1 LALCAGSGW
10 GRAESCAATPGIPAA
25 KTLYQRNPVIHL
37 ARNNHMAIQR
47 YVLYAAIAVVSF
59 MLLTEWV
66 SFSKQKHLDEV
77 TAKPTPTI
85 TITENTS
92 NSSVPTASNT
102 TSQNSG
108 DVPAATSSQPVI
120 TSNIST
126 DLITITTD
134 VLRVQ
139 IDPKGGDI
147 VSLALIKHSAH
158 IDSPETPFQ
167 LLQND
172 KRLYIAQSGL
182 IGVDTNENRLPFT
195 ASARDFVLGDKDDL
209 VVELKAEHNGV
220 PITKQFTFHRGDY
233 LIDVSY
239 LISNTLQQDWRT
251 TFYAQ
256 IKRDGSGDPS
266 VEAGSGGL
274 GIHPFLGAAIHTNDE
289 RFKKFKFDDM
299 KEKHPAISSTNAWVA
314 WVQHY
319 FVSAWIAPKD
329 QSYELEVSASGNNYF
344 ARIKSPE
351 IVVPAGSNATIKA
364 QFYAGPKDQK
374 RLAQIAEGLDL
385 SVDYGFLW
393 MIAQAIFWLMIK
405 IHGIF
410 PNWGVTIILLTVLI
424 KALFF
429 YPSAAA
435 YRSMAKMRKIQPQL
449 LALRDR
455 FPDDR
460 QKQSQE
466 LMALYKKEGV
476 NPIGGCLPILIQMPV
491 FISLYW
497 VLLESYELR
506 HAPFFGYIQ
515 DLAAMDPYF
524 ILPIIMVASM
534 WFQQKLNPP
543 PPDPMQAKVMT
554 YMPFVFGVFF
564 LFFPAGLVLYWVVNN
579 LLSIAQQWI
588 ITKQIE
594 KA

>member
-1 LALCAGSGW
+1 
-10 GRAESCAATPGIPAA
+10 
-25 KTLYQRNPVIHL
+25 
-37 ARNNHMAIQR
+37 MAIPR

-66 SFSKQKHLDEV
+66 KFRDQKHLAEV
-77 TAKPTPTI
+77 TAAPTPTI
-85 TITENTS
+85 TITETPN
-92 NSSVPTASNT
+92 SVPSATSTA
-102 TSQNSG
+102 QQGSG
-108 DVPAATSSQPVI
+108 DVPSVDSAQPVVS
-120 TSNIST
+120 SNIST

-139 IDPKGGDI
+139 IEPKGGDI
-147 VSLALIKHSAH
+147 VSVALIKHSAH
-158 IDSPETPFQ
+158 IDTPEIPFQ

-182 IGVDTNENRLPFT
+182 IGPDGTDTNASRPMFAATAKQFT
-195 ASARDFVLGDKDDL
+195 LGDRDEL
-209 VVELKAEHNGV
+209 VVELKADSNGV
-220 PITKQFTFHRGDY
+220 PITKQFAFDRGNY

-239 LISNTLQQDWRT
+239 QINNTLPRDWRA

-256 IKRDGSGDPS
+256 IKRDGSTDPS
-266 VEAGSGGL
+266 VESGSGGL
-274 GIHPFLGAAIHTNDE
+274 GVHPFLGAAIHTNDE
-289 RFKKFKFDDM
+289 RFKKFKFGDM
-299 KEKHPAISSTNAWVA
+299 KDKPFTATSTNAWVA

-329 QSYELEVSASGNNYF
+329 QPYTLETRASGDNYF
-344 ARIKSPE
+344 ALIKSPE
-351 IVVPAGSNATIKA
+351 MVIPAGASGTVKA

-410 PNWGVTIILLTVLI
+410 PNWGVTIILLTVMI

-429 YPSAAA
+429 YPSATA

-449 LALRDR
+449 LSLRER

-497 VLLESYELR
+497 VLLESVELR
-506 HAPFFGYIQ
+506 HAPFFGYIK

-534 WFQQKLNPP
+534 WAQQKLNPP
-543 PPDPMQAKVMT
+543 PPDPMQAKVMQ
-554 YMPFVFGVFF
+554 YMPFVFGIFF

-579 LLSIAQQWI
+579 LLSIAQQWV

>member
-1 LALCAGSGW
+1 
-10 GRAESCAATPGIPAA
+10 
-25 KTLYQRNPVIHL
+25 
-37 ARNNHMAIQR
+37 MAIQR

-66 SFSKQKHLDEV
+66 RFRDQKHFAEV
-77 TAKPTPTI
+77 TAATSPAI
-85 TITENTS
+85 TITQTS
-92 NSSVPTASNT
+92 DTPTATPSAVP
-102 TSQNSG
+102 SASAAHGDG
-108 DVPAATSSQPVI
+108 DVPVAASAQPLV
-120 TSNIST
+120 TSNVST
-126 DLITITTD
+126 DLITVTTD

-139 IDPKGGDI
+139 IEPKGGDI
-147 VSLALIKHSAH
+147 VSVALIKHSAH

-182 IGVDTNENRLPFT
+182 IGADGTDTNESRPVFA
-195 ASARDFVLGDKDDL
+195 ASAKEFALGNKDDL
-209 VVELKAEHNGV
+209 VVELKAESNGV
-220 PITKQFTFHRGDY
+220 PITKQFVFRRGDY
-233 LIDVSY
+233 LVDVSY
-239 LISNTLQQDWRT
+239 LINNTLPRDWRAA
-251 TFYAQ
+251 FYAQ
-256 IKRDGSGDPS
+256 IKRDGASDPS
-266 VEAGSGGL
+266 VESGSGGL
-274 GIHPFLGAAIHTNDE
+274 GVHPFLGAAIHTNEE
-289 RFKKFKFDDM
+289 RFKKFTFDDM
-299 KEKHPAISSTNAWVA
+299 KDQSYSATSTNAWVA

-319 FVSAWIAPKD
+319 FVSAWVAPKD
-329 QSYELEVSASGNNYF
+329 QAYALETRASSNGNYF
-344 ARIKSPE
+344 AVIKSPE
-351 IVVPAGSNATIKA
+351 ITIPAGASHTITA
-364 QFYAGPKDQK
+364 QFYAGPKDQE
-374 RLAQIAEGLDL
+374 RLAQIAEGLEL

-410 PNWGVTIILLTVLI
+410 PNWGVTIILLTVCI

-429 YPSAAA
+429 YPSATA

-449 LALRDR
+449 LGLRER

-476 NPIGGCLPILIQMPV
+476 NPLGGCLPILIQMPV
-491 FISLYW
+491 FIALYW

-506 HAPFFGYIQ
+506 HAPFFGYIK

-543 PPDPMQAKVMT
+543 PPDPMQAKVMA
-554 YMPFVFGVFF
+554 YMPFVFGIFF

-579 LLSIAQQWI
+579 VLSIAQQWI

-594 KA
+594 KAP

>member
-1 LALCAGSGW
+1 
-10 GRAESCAATPGIPAA
+10 
-25 KTLYQRNPVIHL
+25 
-37 ARNNHMAIQR
+37 MAIPR

-66 SFSKQKHLDEV
+66 KFRDQKHLAEV
-77 TAKPTPTI
+77 TATQTPTV
-85 TITENTS
+85 TITQQSAPTNTAA
-92 NSSVPTASNT
+92 VNT
-102 TSQNSG
+102 TQHGNG
-108 DVPAATSSQPVI
+108 DVPLVDAPQPVI

-139 IDPKGGDI
+139 IEPRGGDI
-147 VSLALIKHSAH
+147 VSVALIKHSAH
-158 IDSPETPFQ
+158 IDSPETPFP
-167 LLQND
+167 LLQNDD

-182 IGVDTNENRLPFT
+182 VGADGTDTNEGRPLFT
-195 ASARDFVLGDKDDL
+195 ASAKEFSLVDGDDL
-209 VVELKAEHNGV
+209 TVELKADQNGV
-220 PITKQFTFHRGDY
+220 PITKQFVFHRGNY
-233 LIDVSY
+233 LIDVNY
-239 LISNTLQQDWRT
+239 VISNTLQRDWRA

-256 IKRDGSGDPS
+256 IKRDGSTDPS
-266 VEAGSGGL
+266 VESGSGGL
-274 GIHPFLGAAIHTNDE
+274 GVHPFLGAAVHTNDE
-289 RFKKFKFDDM
+289 RFKKFTFDNM
-299 KEKHPAISSTNAWVA
+299 KEHPFTATSTNAWVA

-329 QSYELEVSASGNNYF
+329 QAYTLETRATANGNYF
-344 ARIKSPE
+344 AVIKSPE
-351 IVVPAGSNATIKA
+351 ITIPAGANANIKA

-374 RLAQIAEGLDL
+374 RLKQIAEGLDL

-410 PNWGVTIILLTVLI
+410 PNWGLTIILLTVCI

-429 YPSAAA
+429 YPSATA

-449 LALRDR
+449 LGLRER

-476 NPIGGCLPILIQMPV
+476 NPLGGCLPIVIQMPV

-497 VLLESYELR
+497 VLLESVELR
-506 HAPFFGYIQ
+506 HAPFIGYIK

-534 WFQQKLNPP
+534 WAQQKLNPP
-543 PPDPMQAKVMT
+543 PPDPMQAKVMQ
-554 YMPFVFGVFF
+554 YMPFVFGIFF
-564 LFFPAGLVLYWVVNN
+564 LWFPAGLVLYWVVNN
-579 LLSIAQQWI
+579 LLSIAQQWV

-594 KA
+594 KT

>member
-1 LALCAGSGW
+1 
-10 GRAESCAATPGIPAA
+10 
-25 KTLYQRNPVIHL
+25 
-37 ARNNHMAIQR
+37 MAIPR

-59 MLLTEWV
+59 MLLTQWV
-66 SFSKQKHLDEV
+66 DFSKKKHLAEV
-77 TAKPTPTI
+77 TAAPTPTI

-92 NSSVPTASNT
+92 ATSVPTAAN
-102 TSQNSG
+102 TSQQGSG
-108 DVPAATSSQPVI
+108 DVPTLSTPQPTI
-120 TSNIST
+120 SSNIST

-147 VSLALIKHSAH
+147 VGVALVKHSAH

-172 KRLYIAQSGL
+172 KHLYIAQSGL
-182 IGVDTNENRLPFT
+182 IGTDGTDTNEGRPVFA
-195 ASARDFVLGDKDDL
+195 ASAKEYSLGDKDDL
-209 VVELKAEHNGV
+209 IVELKAEHNGV
-220 PITKQFTFHRGDY
+220 PITKQFAFHRDNY

-239 LISNTLQQDWRT
+239 VINNTLPRDWHA

-256 IKRDGSGDPS
+256 IKRDGSSDPS
-266 VEAGSGGL
+266 VESGSGGL
-274 GIHPFLGAAIHTNDE
+274 GVHPFLGAAVHTKDE
-289 RFKKFKFDDM
+289 RFKKFKFSDM
-299 KEKHPAISSTNAWVA
+299 KDKPFSATSTNAWVA
-314 WVQHY
+314 WIQHY
-319 FVSAWIAPKD
+319 FLSAWIAPKD
-329 QSYELEVSASGNNYF
+329 QAYTLETRANGDNYF
-344 ARIKSPE
+344 AVIKSPE
-351 IVVPAGSNATIKA
+351 ITIAAGANATVKA

-374 RLAQIAEGLDL
+374 RLKEIAEGLDL

-393 MIAQAIFWLMIK
+393 MIAQTIFWLMIK

-410 PNWGVTIILLTVLI
+410 PNWGLTIILLTVFI
-424 KALFF
+424 KGLFF
-429 YPSAAA
+429 YPSATA

-449 LALRDR
+449 VALRER

-466 LMALYKKEGV
+466 MMGLYKKEGV
-476 NPIGGCLPILIQMPV
+476 NPLGGCLPIVIQMPV

-497 VLLESYELR
+497 VLLESVELR
-506 HAPFFGYIQ
+506 HAPFIGYIK

-534 WFQQKLNPP
+534 WAQQKLNPP
-543 PPDPMQAKVMT
+543 PPDPMQAKVMQ

-588 ITKQIE
+588 ITKQIV